1 MLKKAVALLI
11 LTAGCIHASAQGWKF
26 DPRVGGIQEKMANS
40 TIKLDIVKPIGKWT
54 GTGIFFHF
62 YNSKDPSRQIQ
73 VVITAEIPN
82 P

>member
-54 GTGIFFHF
+54 GTGITGPANNTRAKGDCPH
-62 YNSKDPSRQIQ
+62 SI
-73 VVITAEIPN
+73 
-82 P
+82 

>member
-1 MLKKAVALLI
+1 MLKKAVTLLI
-11 LTAGCIHASAQGWKF
+11 LTAVCIHVNAQGWKF

-62 YNSKDPSRQIQ
+62 YNVSSNTGRNYGKTFD
-73 VVITAEIPN
+73 
-82 P
+82 